1 MKTKKINWI
10 ASYPKSGNTF
20 VRILLENYLSGRDE
34 PVDLNAMHLV
44 KGDMSGNEVL
54 ASGAVEA
61 GLSFEEGMRRRLSVH
76 RQFVDEGRARVFV
89 KTHLPN
95 LALGGAPLIAPDLT
109 RRAIYIFRDPRDVC
123 VSFADHSGRTVEAMA
138 DLMTNHEFAHDGRP
152 ATPVDFIGSWQ
163 QHVASWM
170 MQPAFPVLPV
180 AYERLVAET
189 RTVLIEMI
197 RFLDLKLDAGR
208 CSFAVAAS
216 SFRRLQEQESRSGFH
231 ELSPSSTSGRF
242 FRRGVSGNW
251 SSALSAELAGRV
263 AAQAMPLARLLG
275 YC

>member
-34 PVDLNAMHLV
+34 PVDLNAMQLI
-44 KGDMSGNEVL
+44 KGDMSGSEVL
-54 ASGAVEA
+54 ASGAVEP
-61 GLSFEEGMRRRLSVH
+61 GLSFNEGMRRRLSVH
-76 RQFVDEGRARVFV
+76 RQFVDEGRAKVFV

-95 LALGGAPLIAPDLT
+95 LSLGGAPLIAPDLT

-123 VSFADHSGRTVEAMA
+123 VSFADHSGRSVEAMA
-138 DLMTNHEFAHDGRP
+138 ELMANHEFAHDGRP
-152 ATPVDFIGSWQ
+152 STPVDFIGSWQ
-163 QHVASWM
+163 QHVMSWM

-180 AYERLVAET
+180 AYERLMADT

-197 RFLDLKLDAGR
+197 RFLDLKLDLGR

-216 SFRRLQEQESRSGFH
+216 SFRSVQEQESRNGFR
-231 ELSPSSTSGRF
+231 ELSSSSISGKF
-242 FRRGVSGNW
+242 FRSGVAGNW
-251 SSALSAELAGRV
+251 STVLPAELAGRV
-263 AAQAMPLARLLG
+263 AAQAMPLTRLLG